1 MAHHAGLPASGHDH
15 LTGLKSRSRRPG
27 GRRMTTV
34 ATLLEMIAVLE
45 DSSRVSEGVKILA
58 KLRLGRRDVDV

>member
-1 MAHHAGLPASGHDH
+1 
-15 LTGLKSRSRRPG
+15 
-27 GRRMTTV
+27 MTTV
-34 ATLLEMIAVLE
+34 ATLLEMIAVLV

>member
-1 MAHHAGLPASGHDH
+1 
-15 LTGLKSRSRRPG
+15 
-27 GRRMTTV
+27 MTTV